1 MLIGNLGKDP
11 EVRTFENGGML
22 VKFPLA
28 TSETYNNREG
38 QRVEQT
44 EWHNIVVRNKG
55 LADVCER
62 YLRKGSK
69 IFVEGRIRTRQWD
82 DKGVTRYT
90 TEIQMDNMTMLSGRD
105 DNNGPRNQDGSS
117 AGSGFN
123 PAGTDSPDDLPF

>member
-28 TSETYNNREG
+28 TSETYTNREG

-105 DNNGPRNQDGSS
+105 DNNGPRSQDGTSS
-117 AGSGFN
+117 GSGFN